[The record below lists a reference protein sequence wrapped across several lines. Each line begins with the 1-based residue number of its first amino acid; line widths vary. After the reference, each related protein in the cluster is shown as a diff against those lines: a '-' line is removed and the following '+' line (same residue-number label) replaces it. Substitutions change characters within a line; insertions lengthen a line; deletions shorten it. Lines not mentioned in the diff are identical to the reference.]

1 MAGNV
6 TLVDKIKYQKDFLGL
21 NKISLKVKLSIHF

>member
-6 TLVDKIKYQKDFLGL
+6 TLVDKIKYQKDFWGL
-21 NKISLKVKLSIHF
+21 NKISLKVKLSVHF